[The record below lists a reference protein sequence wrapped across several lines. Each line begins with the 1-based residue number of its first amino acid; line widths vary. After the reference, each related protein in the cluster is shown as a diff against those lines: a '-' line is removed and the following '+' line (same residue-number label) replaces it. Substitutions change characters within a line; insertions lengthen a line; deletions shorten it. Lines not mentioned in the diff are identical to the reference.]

1 MYCNNKNYS
10 MSNGRFAISVHI
22 MTLLAG
28 QTDGWCSSEYLS
40 GSININPVL
49 VRKELIN
56 LRNHGL
62 VLSKEGKSGGS
73 ALAKPATSIAM
84 SDIYEA
90 VRPEHFLGKS
100 ANEPNPNCPVGK
112 QINQHLE
119 DLYKESER
127 ALITSLGKMTLAEF
141 CQKFS

>member
-1 MYCNNKNYS
+1 

-22 MTLLAG
+22 LTLLAG
-28 QTDGWCSSEYLS
+28 ESDRWCSSEYLA

-73 ALAKPATSIAM
+73 TLAKPASSIAM

-90 VRPEHFLGKS
+90 VRPDYFLGKGV
-100 ANEPNPNCPVGK
+100 NDPNPNCPIGLQV
-112 QINQHLE
+112 NEHLE

-127 ALITSLGKMTLAEF
+127 ALVNNLGTMTLAEF
-141 CQKFS
+141 YQKFI